1 MWPCTSPWSSSR
13 RAGHPWSVGPPPWA
27 QQLQRGEGISS
38 TLLLQLLFSLHVFSS
53 HLVTVAMLI
62 NDCALASKHAISIAV
77 WCKHEIW
84 DFVLTNVYHSH
95 KRNCFHCMYTVFS
108 TYPPLN
114 SLCELSRERV
124 WLWAT
129 SFNSS
134 CITTL
139 SWIPA
144 SLQAES
150 WTLINQLLLQIS
162 FWASSSHGNTSNV
175 IIPWN

>member
-1 MWPCTSPWSSSR
+1 
-13 RAGHPWSVGPPPWA
+13 
-27 QQLQRGEGISS
+27 
-38 TLLLQLLFSLHVFSS
+38 
-53 HLVTVAMLI
+53 
-62 NDCALASKHAISIAV
+62 
-77 WCKHEIW
+77 
-84 DFVLTNVYHSH
+84 
-95 KRNCFHCMYTVFS
+95 MYTAFS
-108 TYPPLN
+108 TYLPLN

-175 IIPWN
+175 IIPCNWTLNANKKSFPIKALGGHELVFSVFCFHTTAPWVNFNVVVARNSGNFNFLLGWCLQQTSENKWRVNCRLFLHLV